1 MSRPEPEPGRVHVSD
16 GEAVR
21 FAPASFAQRQFWL
34 LDRLTGGHPVYNAP
48 RRYHLTG
55 PLDVPA
61 LERALEEIARRHEA
75 LRTRLPERNG
85 EPIQEVLPASSLRVP
100 VVDLTAR
107 GEDTRD
113 RLAAFERAES
123 RRAFDLAA
131 KPPWRATLARLAP
144 TEHVLFLT

>member
-1 MSRPEPEPGRVHVSD
+1 MSRPEPEPGRAHVSD

-61 LERALEEIARRHEA
+61 LERAECDVAPRHPDA
-75 LRTRLPERNG
+75 CAKYG
-85 EPIQEVLPASSLRVP
+85 
-100 VVDLTAR
+100 TAFCSQYRHYR
-107 GEDTRD
+107 G
-113 RLAAFERAES
+113 
-123 RRAFDLAA
+123 
-131 KPPWRATLARLAP
+131 
-144 TEHVLFLT
+144 